1 MSRVLKPTSMTVRR
15 LMPLAPV
22 VLAACHAPSANAPAA
37 APAVTADQ
45 TDIATAVVR
54 DYAARYSSQAC
65 VAPQTIAR
73 KGPEPIPP
81 AVAGKPITWTYLQRD
96 GQGNYQLVDAQLQ
109 STLATAWGEA
119 RVRDYPAITLP
130 ATVQPA
136 KPATCAK
143 TLTLSSPMIVAN
155 MAFVRWDD
163 GTMRR
168 TIAIY
173 NHGQGW
179 AVLAEGP
186 AKIG

>member
-1 MSRVLKPTSMTVRR
+1 MTIRR
-15 LMPLAPV
+15 LLPLAPIA
-22 VLAACHAPSANAPAA
+22 LAACHSASTGTAA

-45 TDIATAVVR
+45 TDIAAAVVR
-54 DYAARYSSQAC
+54 DYAARYSGNAC
-65 VAPQTIAR
+65 VAPQTVAR

-81 AVAGKPITWTYLQRD
+81 AIAGKPVTWTYLERD
-96 GQGNYQLVDAQLQ
+96 GQGMYQLVDDQLE
-109 STLATAWGEA
+109 STLAAAWAQA
-119 RVRDYPAITLP
+119 RKRDYPAITLP
-130 ATVQPA
+130 ASIQKD
-136 KPATCAK
+136 KPAACGR

-163 GTMRR
+163 GSSRR

-173 NHGQGW
+173 NNGKGW

>member
-1 MSRVLKPTSMTVRR
+1 
-15 LMPLAPV
+15 MPLALIA
-22 VLAACHAPSANAPAA
+22 LAACHSPGANAPA

-45 TDIATAVVR
+45 TAIAAAVVR
-54 DYAARYSSQAC
+54 DYAARYSGNAC

-81 AVAGKPITWTYLQRD
+81 AIAGKAISWTYLERNARGMYRMVD
-96 GQGNYQLVDAQLQ
+96 DQLE
-109 STLATAWGEA
+109 STLAAAWAQA
-119 RVRDYPAITLP
+119 RKRDYPAITLP
-130 ATVQPA
+130 ASVQKD
-136 KPATCAK
+136 KPASCGR

-163 GTMRR
+163 GSSRR

-173 NHGQGW
+173 NDGKGW

>member
-1 MSRVLKPTSMTVRR
+1 MTFRR
-15 LMPLAPV
+15 LMPLAPF
-22 VLAACHAPSANAPAA
+22 VLAGCHAPATSTSA

-45 TDIATAVVR
+45 TDIAGAVVR
-54 DYAARYSSQAC
+54 DYAARYSGNAC
-65 VAPQTIAR
+65 VAPQTVAR

-81 AVAGKPITWTYLQRD
+81 AIAGKAVTWTYLARNN
-96 GQGNYQLVDAQLQ
+96 QGAYQLVDDQLE
-109 STLATAWGEA
+109 STLAAAWGEA
-119 RVRDYPAITLP
+119 RVRDYPTITLP
-130 ATVQPA
+130 ASVQRD
-136 KPATCAK
+136 KPATCGR

-163 GTMRR
+163 GSSRR

-173 NHGQGW
+173 NNGKGW

>member
-1 MSRVLKPTSMTVRR
+1 MIFRR
-15 LMPLAPV
+15 LLPLTPLLLMACPSTGGTPAAPV
-22 VLAACHAPSANAPAA
+22 
-37 APAVTADQ
+37 VTADQ
-45 TDIATAVVR
+45 IAIEAAVVR
-54 DYAARYSSQAC
+54 DYAVRYSGNAC

-81 AVAGKPITWTYLQRD
+81 AVAGKPITWTYLERN
-96 GQGNYQLVDAQLQ
+96 GQGMYQLVDDQLE
-109 STLATAWGEA
+109 STLATAWAEA
-119 RVRDYPAITLP
+119 RKRDYPAITLP
-130 ATVQPA
+130 ASVQKD
-136 KPATCAK
+136 KPATCGR

-163 GTMRR
+163 GSSRR

-173 NHGQGW
+173 NNGKGW

>member
-1 MSRVLKPTSMTVRR
+1 MMLRR
-15 LMPLAPV
+15 LLPLTPL
-22 VLAACHAPSANAPAA
+22 VLMACHSTGGAPA

-45 TDIATAVVR
+45 IAIEAAVAR
-54 DYAARYSSQAC
+54 DYAARYSGNAC

-81 AVAGKPITWTYLQRD
+81 AIAGKAVTWTYLER
-96 GQGNYQLVDAQLQ
+96 DAQGLYQ
-109 STLATAWGEA
+109 MVDDQLEATLTTAWAEA
-119 RVRDYPAITLP
+119 RKRDYPAITLP
-130 ATVQPA
+130 ASVQRD
-136 KPATCAK
+136 KPANCGR
-143 TLTLSSPMIVAN
+143 TLTLTSPMIVAN

-163 GTMRR
+163 GTSRR

-173 NHGQGW
+173 NNGKGW

>member
-1 MSRVLKPTSMTVRR
+1 MTLRR
-15 LMPLAPV
+15 LLPLAPLA
-22 VLAACHAPSANAPAA
+22 LAACHAPNASAPAA
-37 APAVTADQ
+37 AVTADQ
-45 TDIATAVVR
+45 TDIETAVVR
-54 DYAARYSSQAC
+54 DYAARYPGNAC
-65 VAPQTIAR
+65 AAPQTIAR

-81 AVAGKPITWTYLQRD
+81 AIAGKPIAWTYLQRSA
-96 GQGNYQLVDAQLQ
+96 QGAYQLVDDQLE

-130 ATVQPA
+130 ASVQPDR
-136 KPATCAK
+136 PATCGK

-155 MAFVRWDD
+155 MAFVHWND
-163 GTMRR
+163 GKSRR

-173 NHGQGW
+173 NNGKGW

>member
-1 MSRVLKPTSMTVRR
+1 MTLRR
-15 LMPLAPV
+15 LLPLAPLA
-22 VLAACHAPSANAPAA
+22 LAACHAPGASAPA
-37 APAVTADQ
+37 APAVSADQ
-45 TDIATAVVR
+45 TDIAAAVVR
-54 DYAARYSSQAC
+54 DYAARYSGNAC

-81 AVAGKPITWTYLQRD
+81 AVAGKPITWTYLERNN
-96 GQGNYQLVDAQLQ
+96 QGMYQLVDDQLE
-109 STLATAWGEA
+109 STLATAWGQA

-130 ATVQPA
+130 ASVQRD
-136 KPATCAK
+136 KPATCGR
-143 TLTLSSPMIVAN
+143 TLTLTSPMIVAN

-163 GTMRR
+163 GATRR

-173 NHGQGW
+173 NNGKGW

>member
-1 MSRVLKPTSMTVRR
+1 MLKSTPMTFRR
-15 LMPLAPV
+15 LLPLAPFA
-22 VLAACHAPSANAPAA
+22 LAACHSASTGTPA

-45 TDIATAVVR
+45 TAIAAAVVR
-54 DYAARYSSQAC
+54 DYAARYSGNAC

-81 AVAGKPITWTYLQRD
+81 AVAGKPITWTYLERN
-96 GQGNYQLVDAQLQ
+96 GQGMYQLVDDQLE
-109 STLATAWGEA
+109 STLATAWAEA
-119 RVRDYPAITLP
+119 RKRDYPAITLP
-130 ATVQPA
+130 ASVQKD
-136 KPATCAK
+136 KPATCGR

-163 GTMRR
+163 GSSRR

-173 NHGQGW
+173 NNGKGW

>member
-1 MSRVLKPTSMTVRR
+1 MLKPVTMTFRR
-15 LMPLAPV
+15 LSPLAPFL
-22 VLAACHAPSANAPAA
+22 LAACHSPGSAPA

-45 TDIATAVVR
+45 IAIEAAVVR
-54 DYAARYSSQAC
+54 DYAARYSGNAC

-81 AVAGKPITWTYLQRD
+81 AIAGKAITWTYLERN
-96 GQGNYQLVDAQLQ
+96 GQGLYQLVDDQLE
-109 STLATAWGEA
+109 STLAAAWGQA
-119 RVRDYPAITLP
+119 RVRDYPALTLP
-130 ATVQPA
+130 ASVQRD
-136 KPATCAK
+136 KPASCGR
-143 TLTLSSPMIVAN
+143 TLTLTSPMIVAN

-163 GTMRR
+163 GTSRR

-173 NHGQGW
+173 NNGKGW

>member
-1 MSRVLKPTSMTVRR
+1 MIVRR
-15 LMPLAPV
+15 LLPLAP
-22 VLAACHAPSANAPAA
+22 LLLTACHSTGGTPA

-45 TDIATAVVR
+45 IAIEAAVVR
-54 DYAARYSSQAC
+54 DYAARYSGNAC
-65 VAPQTIAR
+65 VAPRTIAR

-81 AVAGKPITWTYLQRD
+81 AVAGKPITWTYLERN
-96 GQGNYQLVDAQLQ
+96 GQGMYQLVDDQLE
-109 STLATAWGEA
+109 STLATAWAEA
-119 RVRDYPAITLP
+119 RKRDYPAITLP
-130 ATVQPA
+130 ASVQKD
-136 KPATCAK
+136 KPATCGR

-163 GTMRR
+163 GSSRR

-173 NHGQGW
+173 NNGKGW

>member
-1 MSRVLKPTSMTVRR
+1 MTLRR
-15 LMPLAPV
+15 LLPLAPLA
-22 VLAACHAPSANAPAA
+22 LAACHAPGGSAPA
-37 APAVTADQ
+37 APAVSADQ
-45 TDIATAVVR
+45 TDIAAAVLR
-54 DYAARYSSQAC
+54 DYAARYSGNAC

-81 AVAGKPITWTYLQRD
+81 AVAGKPVTWTYLARNN
-96 GQGNYQLVDAQLQ
+96 QGMYQLVDDQLE

-130 ATVQPA
+130 ASVQRD
-136 KPATCAK
+136 KPATCGR
-143 TLTLSSPMIVAN
+143 TLTLTSPMIVAN

-163 GTMRR
+163 GTSRR

-173 NHGQGW
+173 NNGKGW